1 VLEGIKKFGDYA
13 ILCTPDHPTSVQL
26 MTHTSEPVPFVIYRG
41 GEGHGN
47 GALSYDE
54 DQARATGLAV
64 AGHVLMEML
73 LKK

>member
-1 VLEGIKKFGDYA
+1 
-13 ILCTPDHPTSVQL
+13 VQL